1 YYLSSL
7 EADAEK
13 IASGIRFHWGIE
25 NSLHWVL
32 DMNFREDQARN
43 RKNHS
48 AENMAIVRHMALNLL
63 RKKQTANAKKISI
76 RIERLLAGWDNQFML
91 ELLACA

>member
-1 YYLSSL
+1 M
-7 EADAEK
+7 
-13 IASGIRFHWGIE
+13 GIMVE

-48 AENMAIVRHMALNLL
+48 AENMAIVRHMALNL
-63 RKKQTANAKKISI
+63 
-76 RIERLLAGWDNQFML
+76 
-91 ELLACA
+91 